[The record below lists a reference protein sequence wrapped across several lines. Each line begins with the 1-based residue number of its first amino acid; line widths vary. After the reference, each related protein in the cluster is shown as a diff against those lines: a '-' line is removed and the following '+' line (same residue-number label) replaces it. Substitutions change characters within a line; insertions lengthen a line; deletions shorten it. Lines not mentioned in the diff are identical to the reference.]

1 MRKIRFP
8 EHQII
13 AVIKS
18 VEAGRTVRDVY
29 READIS
35 EATYYIYG
43 LLGRMSTMRHSL
55 MLTLSFL
62 KIQIFRLLLLSLW
75 MKNMLAIYYWE
86 FSITG

>member
-1 MRKIRFP
+1 MRKTRFP

-18 VEAGRTVRDVY
+18 VEAGQTVRDVC
-29 READIS
+29 REAGVS

-43 LLGRMSTMRHSL
+43 LLGRMSAMRHSL

-62 KIQIFRLLLLSLW
+62 KIQIFLLLLLSLW
-75 MKNMLAIYYWE
+75 MKNTLAIYYWE